1 MGGSSSKSTVQKL
14 TDIATKV
21 ANESVQRCIGAAT
34 QDQLID
40 IDNDGGTMILGNI
53 SQKQGISINM
63 QCAMSSETQ
72 NKIQNDLASQIS
84 AAVNS
89 STGDFTSGKSKS
101 ISDVDIKN
109 ILSTSI
115 DNDSLSEEVSTTL
128 QNQKIKLHNGPDG
141 TVLATGVSQE
151 QGASLVVNAMMTSGQ
166 YSGALNKIADTI
178 DVTAKS
184 ESKGIFSS
192 LFDMLGSMF
201 NSWTMMIAGIAIAV
215 IILGFLLLKMLGGG
229 LGGGA
234 SNMGASNVLAAAV
247 PMAAAKLVQ
256 KGGAWSAQNP
266 FWKIA

>member
-21 ANESVQRCIGAAT
+21 ANSNIQHCVTMAT
-34 QDQLID
+34 QEQLLD

-53 SQKQGISINM
+53 SQKQGVSINM
-63 QCAMSSETQ
+63 ECAMSTETQ
-72 NKIQNDLASQIS
+72 NQIQNDLASQIS

-101 ISDVDIKN
+101 VSDVDIKN
-109 ILSTSI
+109 ILSTNIS
-115 DNDSLSEEVSTTL
+115 NENLSEEMTSSTQL
-128 QNQKIKLHNGPDG
+128 QKLRIHNGPGG
-141 TVLATGVSQE
+141 TVIASGVSQE
-151 QGASLVVNAMMTSGQ
+151 QGSQMIASAMMTTGQ

-201 NSWTMMIAGIAIAV
+201 NSWTMMIAGIVIAV
-215 IILGFLLLKMLGGG
+215 IFLGFLLLRLLAGGS
-229 LGGGA
+229 GGGA
-234 SNMGASNVLAAAV
+234 LTAAAQAAAV
-247 PMAAAKLVQ
+247 KYVTQ
-256 KGGAWSAQNP
+256 KGGW
-266 FWKIA
+266 